1 MNALIHRLWNASPR
15 SVAAAAARAFRR
27 GSPVASAR
35 PQWERVTSGPLE
47 GRELL
52 LARDA
57 NGVWLDMLDGR
68 FDVELYRA
76 LRGRVPELGAIWDIG
91 AHVGYHSLG
100 FAAMH
105 PGSRVVSIEPN
116 EANLERLGQNLQR
129 NNDLASQLLIFPV
142 ASRIMRG
149 LRRSSPAATSRVE

>member
-1 MNALIHRLWNASPR
+1 
-15 SVAAAAARAFRR
+15 
-27 GSPVASAR
+27 
-35 PQWERVTSGPLE
+35 
-47 GRELL
+47 
-52 LARDA
+52 
-57 NGVWLDMLDGR
+57 
-68 FDVELYRA
+68 
-76 LRGRVPELGAIWDIG
+76 
-91 AHVGYHSLG
+91 
-100 FAAMH
+100 MH